1 MKDSDFVRIN
11 TGELTR
17 PARSGVYRLKMDL
30 WWIIDKDGKALIY
43 KGSSIQANS
52 DPLLNTQL
60 ISSKDHPGVNQILIE
75 RAYIPED

>member
-17 PARSGVYRLKMDL
+17 PARSGVYRLKINL

-43 KGSSIQANS
+43 KGRSVQANS
-52 DPLLNTQL
+52 DPLINGQL
-60 ISSKDHPGVNQILIE
+60 ISSKDHPGVNQILVE
-75 RAYIPED
+75 RAYVPED

>member
-1 MKDSDFVRIN
+1 MKNSDFTRIN
-11 TGELTR
+11 MGELTR
-17 PARSGVYRLKMDL
+17 PARSGVYQLKMNL

>member
-11 TGELTR
+11 IGELTR
-17 PARSGVYRLKMDL
+17 PASSGIYRLIMGL